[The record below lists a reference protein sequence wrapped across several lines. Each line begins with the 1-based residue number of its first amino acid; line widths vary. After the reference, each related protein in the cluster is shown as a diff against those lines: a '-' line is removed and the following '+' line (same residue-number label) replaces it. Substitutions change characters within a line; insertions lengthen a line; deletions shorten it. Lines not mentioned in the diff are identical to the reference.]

1 MKDQLSKDIKDHL
14 AADILQIAI
23 TTDILT
29 SLMNEAYSSFTAS
42 YIKTD
47 WTMHLPVLTTVHLK
61 ERHTRTITA
70 ESLSKVARDLGD

>member
-29 SLMNEAYSSFTAS
+29 SLTNEAYSSFTAS
-42 YIKTD
+42 YINTD
-47 WTMHLPVLTTVHLK
+47 LDHAFASPNNSTSKGASHSDHHC
-61 ERHTRTITA
+61 R
-70 ESLSKVARDLGD
+70 ESEQGGQRFG